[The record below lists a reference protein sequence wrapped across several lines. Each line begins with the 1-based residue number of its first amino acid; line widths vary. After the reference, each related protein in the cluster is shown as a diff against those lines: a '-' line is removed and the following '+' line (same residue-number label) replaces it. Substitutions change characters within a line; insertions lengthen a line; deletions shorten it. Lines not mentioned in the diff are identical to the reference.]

1 MAPFRGLYLVPR
13 KEHTMSTGLLQSL
26 SLSLASVVERTAPSI
41 VRVETR
47 RRRGATGIVWD
58 AEGHILTTS
67 QAVEH
72 EDRLPI
78 GLPDGRTVFAEF
90 VGRDA
95 STDLALLKA
104 EATGLVPLT
113 SAPLDDV
120 KVGHLV
126 IAVGRPG
133 RTARATLGMVSTHGE
148 GWRTHAG
155 GRVERYLETDADLPP
170 GFSGGALVDT
180 EGRLVGL
187 LTAAFSRTA
196 AVVIATDTLTRV
208 IASLKEH
215 GGIRRGY
222 LGVGAYPVRLPQ
234 HLGTGNEHGL
244 ICLSVDPNGPAHDAG
259 LLLGDVLVSLGGQPL
274 HGVEDLLGALSDEK
288 VGTTLQVRVL
298 RAGEVREVPITVGKR
313 A

>member
-1 MAPFRGLYLVPR
+1 
-13 KEHTMSTGLLQSL
+13 MSTRPLQSL
-26 SLSLASVVERTAPSI
+26 SHSLASVVEQSAPSI

-58 AEGHILTTS
+58 ADGHIVTTS
-67 QAVEH
+67 HAVEH
-72 EDRLPI
+72 EGRLQV
-78 GLPDGRTVFAEF
+78 GLPDGSVVSAEL

-104 EATGLVPLT
+104 EAPGLTPLT
-113 SAPLDDV
+113 PAHLDDV

-126 IAVGRPG
+126 VAVARPG

-208 IASLKEH
+208 TASLKEH
-215 GGIRRGY
+215 GGVRRGY
-222 LGVGAYPVRLPQ
+222 LGVGAHPVRLPQ
-234 HLGTGNEHGL
+234 HLGLGSEHGL
-244 ICLSVDPNGPAHDAG
+244 ICLSVDPNGPAQEAG

-288 VGTTLQVRVL
+288 VGTTVPVRVL
-298 RAGEVREVPITVGKR
+298 RAGAVQEVPITVGKR

>member
-1 MAPFRGLYLVPR
+1 
-13 KEHTMSTGLLQSL
+13 MSTGLLQSL
-26 SLSLASVVERTAPSI
+26 SQSLASVVERAAPSI
-41 VRVETR
+41 VRVDTR

-58 AEGHILTTS
+58 AEGHIVTTS

-72 EDRLPI
+72 EGPLQV
-78 GLPDGRTVFAEF
+78 GLPDGRTVSAEL

-104 EATGLVPLT
+104 GASSLAPLT
-113 SAPLDDV
+113 LAPLDEV

-126 IAVGRPG
+126 VAVARPG

-155 GRVERYLETDADLPP
+155 GRVERSLETDADLPP
-170 GFSGGALVDT
+170 GFSGGALVDA
-180 EGRLVGL
+180 EGRLIGL

-196 AVVIATDTLTRV
+196 AVVITTDTLTRV
-208 IASLKEH
+208 LTSLKEH
-215 GGIRRGY
+215 GSIRRGY
-222 LGVGAYPVRLPQ
+222 LGVGAYPVRLPPQ
-234 HLGTGNEHGL
+234 LGEGNEHGL
-244 ICLSVDPNGPAHDAG
+244 ICLSVDPNGPAHAAG

-288 VGTTLQVRVL
+288 VGTTLPVRVL
-298 RAGEVREVPITVGKR
+298 RAGAVREIPITVGKR